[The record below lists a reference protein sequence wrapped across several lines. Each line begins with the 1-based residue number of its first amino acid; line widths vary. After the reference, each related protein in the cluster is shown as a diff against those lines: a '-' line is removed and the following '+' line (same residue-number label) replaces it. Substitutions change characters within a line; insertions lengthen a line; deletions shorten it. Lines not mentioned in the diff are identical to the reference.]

1 MGWLVALA
9 VLFLLA
15 YSAGFRKAALGL
27 VGVLIVVGTA
37 VYVYE
42 QIEDDRSRSRI
53 PSSEL
58 EYLDIKLLNKSAS
71 SRQLTGRIKNNSKK
85 YALRGLGLRIV
96 LEDCEM
102 LDKQTSCTVVAE
114 TTNNLSINVPPG
126 QARDFSEG
134 IYGLGSP
141 IAKRNMVWRY
151 EVTYIRGESY

>member
-1 MGWLVALA
+1 
-9 VLFLLA
+9 
-15 YSAGFRKAALGL
+15 
-27 VGVLIVVGTA
+27 
-37 VYVYE
+37 
-42 QIEDDRSRSRI
+42 
-53 PSSEL
+53 
-58 EYLDIKLLNKSAS
+58 
-71 SRQLTGRIKNNSKK
+71 
-85 YALRGLGLRIV
+85 LGLRIV

-141 IAKRNMVWRY
+141 IAKGNMVWRY

>member
-1 MGWLVALA
+1 M
-9 VLFLLA
+9 
-15 YSAGFRKAALGL
+15 SM
-27 VGVLIVVGTA
+27 
-37 VYVYE
+37 
-42 QIEDDRSRSRI
+42 
-53 PSSEL
+53 
-58 EYLDIKLLNKSAS
+58 NKSRTIAPVQEYRVRS
-71 SRQLTGRIKNNSKK
+71 WSVSNNSKK

-141 IAKRNMVWRY
+141 IAKGNMVWRY